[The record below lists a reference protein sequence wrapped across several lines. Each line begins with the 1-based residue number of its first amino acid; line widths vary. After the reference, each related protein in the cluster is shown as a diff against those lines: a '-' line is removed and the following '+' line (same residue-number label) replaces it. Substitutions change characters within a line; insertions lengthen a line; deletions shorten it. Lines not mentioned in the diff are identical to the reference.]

1 MTLERNYPMAEIFKI
16 LVVNPGSTSSKLALF
31 ENEQM
36 VAEKKIN
43 HSAEEIA
50 RFPKIIDQVDFR
62 RRGMDDFLHEQNI
75 KPHTL
80 SAVVGRGG
88 LLKPIP
94 SGTYRVTPQ
103 IVDDLKNSR
112 YGEHASNMGALL
124 ANSFT
129 KDYGIP
135 SFIVDPVVVDE
146 VQDVA
151 RYTGLKEIPR
161 RPIWHALNVMAVVRQ
176 TCRSEGFEIKNDNFV
191 VAHIGG
197 GITVS
202 AIEKGRCIDVSNGLE
217 AGPFTPER
225 AGALPTIELVN
236 LCFSGK
242 YTEAEIK
249 KMLVGRGGMVNHL
262 GTSSLMEIEN
272 RIKDGDQR
280 CIEVFEAMCY
290 QIAKEI
296 GSYVAVL
303 RGQVRRIILT
313 GGGAKCPPL
322 VENVSNYVKCFAPV
336 HVVPG
341 EDELS
346 ALTMG
351 ALRVLRNEVEPCE
364 YPA

>member
-1 MTLERNYPMAEIFKI
+1 MTEIFKI
-16 LVVNPGSTSSKLALF
+16 LVVNPGSTSSKLGLF

-36 VAEKKIN
+36 IAEKKIN
-43 HSAEEIA
+43 YSAEEIA
-50 RFPKIIDQVDFR
+50 TSSKVIDQVDFR
-62 RRGMDDFLHEQNI
+62 RRAMDEFLTEQNV

-103 IVDDLKNSR
+103 IIDDLKSAR

-124 ANSFT
+124 ADSFT
-129 KDYGIP
+129 KDYGVP

-146 VQDVA
+146 IQNIA

-176 TCRSEGFEIKNDNFV
+176 TCQNEGFEIKEDNFV

-197 GITVS
+197 GISVS

-225 AGALPTIELVN
+225 AGALPTTELVN

-242 YTEAEIK
+242 HTEAEIK

-272 RIKDGDQR
+272 RIKDGDAK
-280 CIEVFEAMCY
+280 CKEVFDAMCY

-296 GSYVAVL
+296 GAYVAVL

-322 VENVSNYVKCFAPV
+322 VENVCDYIKCFAPV
-336 HVVPG
+336 HIVPG

-346 ALTMG
+346 ALAMG
-351 ALRVLRNEVEPCE
+351 GLRILRNEAEPCE